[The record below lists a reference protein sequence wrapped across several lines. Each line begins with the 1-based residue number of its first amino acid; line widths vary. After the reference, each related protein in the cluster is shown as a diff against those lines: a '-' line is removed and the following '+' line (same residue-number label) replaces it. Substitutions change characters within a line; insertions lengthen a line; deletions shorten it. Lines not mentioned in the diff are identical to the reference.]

1 MLILTYFSSKRGCP
15 EVKANIYFLP
25 AKWNWI
31 CPEATYMQAFVV
43 LRKG

>member
-31 CPEATYMQAFVV
+31 CPEATYI
-43 LRKG
+43 RKG